1 MPTESRCA
9 ANPPP
14 ASRRADPAQ
23 AVGANAQVLVNARA
37 AGSCT
42 CRYCGTTP
50 RVYSKSHESL
60 AVSSATSLGFS
71 AMETHFRAHKP
82 AFQESLETR
91 LLLPLAIVRS
101 YLLASTPAAPRACS
115 ALELCFADVSK
126 CLRRSALMSLLSHLG
141 SAYLPCTPSDNCV
154 GRLCVGPQR
163 KFPGLSRLSEQL
175 KNTQA
180 LALRTPCASAGAA
193 FISPRRDAGLQNAG
207 ARMPP

>member
-1 MPTESRCA
+1 MYHSFPLHSTPQPMCWVAPGTTVTEQSRVLYPNRSAMPTESRCA

-71 AMETHFRAHKP
+71 AMETHFRPHKP

-101 YLLASTPAAPRACS
+101 YLLASTPAAPPAVHAAHWSCALQTS
-115 ALELCFADVSK
+115 ASV
-126 CLRRSALMSLLSHLG
+126 
-141 SAYLPCTPSDNCV
+141 
-154 GRLCVGPQR
+154 
-163 KFPGLSRLSEQL
+163 
-175 KNTQA
+175 
-180 LALRTPCASAGAA
+180 
-193 FISPRRDAGLQNAG
+193 
-207 ARMPP
+207 